1 VVLTLAEEQPAELEK
16 GVLTLRY
23 ARYLE
28 NAIRQQPDMW
38 LWSHR
43 RWKREWKEEYKN
55 NWIE

>member
-1 VVLTLAEEQPAELEK
+1 MEPASLER

-28 NAIRQQPDMW
+28 NVIRQQPDMW

-43 RWKREWKEEYKN
+43 RWKRPWKEEYKDL
-55 NWIE
+55 WIE